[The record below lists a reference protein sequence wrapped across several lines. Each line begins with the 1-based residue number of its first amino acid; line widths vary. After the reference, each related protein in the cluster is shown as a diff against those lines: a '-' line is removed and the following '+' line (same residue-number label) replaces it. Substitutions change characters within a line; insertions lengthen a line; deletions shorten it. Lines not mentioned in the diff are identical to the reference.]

1 MWAHKSIIE
10 TARASAT
17 ISYLLNTFSTYGTER
32 RLFGRTNP
40 EVSQRHDTLIT
51 PKGWAF
57 SIWAIIFVGES
68 LGLLLIWT
76 NALYSTEY
84 NEILVPFTY
93 ACILQS
99 FWCVFFSKEKMLI
112 SAIALTGI
120 ALCLKRCSDEIS
132 VVAMAA
138 STSEIPYISN
148 ILISFPIRIHFAWT
162 TAAALINWN
171 MFIVSLRIPGL
182 EVFPALFSVWIAT
195 GIALFRAFFL
205 ADSIFP
211 AVLAWAFSAMS
222 GKIRSSPPE
231 NFARDASFLEVP
243 HLLHSHL
250 SYSFPPLYACTPLF
264 LPVCLRLFL
273 VFFFV
278 LSNLLPSFY
287 RYITLFTLSGV
298 RDHLQ
303 SPRMVYERHLCH
315 RLHPGLFV
323 FYKRVRGTFIPHLGQ
338 PGIETNLHAVILDD
352 TVLCV
357 ECCFGAK
364 FCVSQRTIPVAVK
377 LE

>member
-1 MWAHKSIIE
+1 MWAHNSIIE

-17 ISYLLNTFSTYGTER
+17 ISYLLNTISTYGTER

-76 NALYSTEY
+76 NALCSTQY

-99 FWCVFFSKEKMLI
+99 LWCIFFSKEKMLF

-120 ALCLKRCSDEIS
+120 ALCLKLCSDEIS
-132 VVAMAA
+132 AVATVASA
-138 STSEIPYISN
+138 STIPYISN
-148 ILISFPIRIHFAWT
+148 ILITYPIRIHFAWT

-182 EVFPALFSVWIAT
+182 EVFPALFSVWIAA
-195 GIALFRAFFL
+195 GIALFRALFL

-243 HLLHSHL
+243 LHRHHVSTTTSFPCLYERSPSFLFINLKLLLSLYFSSLLHS
-250 SYSFPPLYACTPLF
+250 
-264 LPVCLRLFL
+264 
-273 VFFFV
+273 
-278 LSNLLPSFY
+278 
-287 RYITLFTLSGV
+287 
-298 RDHLQ
+298 
-303 SPRMVYERHLCH
+303 
-315 RLHPGLFV
+315 
-323 FYKRVRGTFIPHLGQ
+323 
-338 PGIETNLHAVILDD
+338 
-352 TVLCV
+352 
-357 ECCFGAK
+357 
-364 FCVSQRTIPVAVK
+364 
-377 LE
+377 

>member
-76 NALYSTEY
+76 NALYSTHY

-99 FWCVFFSKEKMLI
+99 LWCVFFSKEKMLL

-120 ALCLKRCSDEIS
+120 ALCLKLCSDEIS
-132 VVAMAA
+132 TIAMAA
-138 STSEIPYISN
+138 PFTSEIPYISN
-148 ILISFPIRIHFAWT
+148 ILISYPIRIHFAWT

-182 EVFPALFSVWIAT
+182 EVFPALLSVWIAT

-231 NFARDASFLEVP
+231 NFARDASFLEV
-243 HLLHSHL
+243 L
-250 SYSFPPLYACTPLF
+250 LF
-264 LPVCLRLFL
+264 LHPSPLILYPTSGTSPSSLIVLFN
-273 VFFFV
+273 
-278 LSNLLPSFY
+278 LS
-287 RYITLFTLSGV
+287 LF
-298 RDHLQ
+298 
-303 SPRMVYERHLCH
+303 H
-315 RLHPGLFV
+315 RF
-323 FYKRVRGTFIPHLGQ
+323 
-338 PGIETNLHAVILDD
+338 
-352 TVLCV
+352 
-357 ECCFGAK
+357 
-364 FCVSQRTIPVAVK
+364 
-377 LE
+377 